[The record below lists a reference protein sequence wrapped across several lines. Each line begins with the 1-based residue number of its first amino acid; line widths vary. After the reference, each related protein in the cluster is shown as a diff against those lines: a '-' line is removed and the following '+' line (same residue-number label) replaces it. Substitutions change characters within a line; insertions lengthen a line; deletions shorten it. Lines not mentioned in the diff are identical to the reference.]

1 MLNVAFNSSHAA
13 SQENNNAP
21 VAAACRLIACI
32 LHNPKLTTLHLDHS
46 PSACVAHAAWQCEG
60 LPLPPSDVVAEGW
73 TPVLEFLRV
82 RCVCARSRSLPRARR
97 VLRSRAPLQ
106 LPSRPLQ
113 AHRALFREN
122 VSCALGAASALLVL
136 GRCSVPA
143 RVLQHHALLGAMLS
157 QRSLA
162 RVSLQRRQFLGS
174 ERLQLLCCG
183 SPLSVL
189 LLRLASAV
197 DRGACSRAEHSCIVQ
212 TVKRYF
218 SGVAHRLWQQPLD
231 DVSAAPAPPKASAD
245 SASVPA
251 TSTAA
256 VPVQAKAAVKAGPT
270 LEDFIAAGCVMSC
283 PCRCKYCSP

>member
-21 VAAACRLIACI
+21 VAAACRLVACI

-46 PSACVAHAAWQCEG
+46 PSACVAHAAWQGEG
-60 LPLPPSDVVAEGW
+60 LPLPPSDVVAKGW

-82 RCVCARSRSLPRARR
+82 RCVRARGRNVPRAQR

-106 LPSRPLQ
+106 LPSPPPQ
-113 AHRALFREN
+113 AHRAM
-122 VSCALGAASALLVL
+122 SCALGAASALVVP

-143 RVLQHHALLGAMLS
+143 RVVQHHALLGAMLS

-162 RVSLQRRQFLGS
+162 RVSLQRRQFLGI

-189 LLRLASAV
+189 LLRLATAV
-197 DRGACSRAEHSCIVQ
+197 DRGARSSAEHSCIVQ

-218 SGVAHRLWQQPLD
+218 SGVALRLWHTRPL
-231 DVSAAPAPPKASAD
+231 
-245 SASVPA
+245 
-251 TSTAA
+251 
-256 VPVQAKAAVKAGPT
+256 
-270 LEDFIAAGCVMSC
+270 
-283 PCRCKYCSP
+283 

>member
-1 MLNVAFNSSHAA
+1 MLNVAFNASHAA

-21 VAAACRLIACI
+21 VAAACRLVACI

-106 LPSRPLQ
+106 LPSPPSQ
-113 AHRALFREN
+113 AHRAM
-122 VSCALGAASALLVL
+122 SCALGAASALVVP

-143 RVLQHHALLGAMLS
+143 RVVQHHALLGAMLS

-162 RVSLQRRQFLGS
+162 RVSLQHMQFLGS

-189 LLRLASAV
+189 LLRLATAV
-197 DRGACSRAEHSCIVQ
+197 DRSARSSAEHSCIVQ
-212 TVKRYF
+212 TVKRYC
-218 SGVAHRLWQQPLD
+218 SGVAHRLWL
-231 DVSAAPAPPKASAD
+231 K
-245 SASVPA
+245 
-251 TSTAA
+251 
-256 VPVQAKAAVKAGPT
+256 
-270 LEDFIAAGCVMSC
+270 
-283 PCRCKYCSP
+283 RR